1 MQTDKREEMSSDS
14 KAERKAVLELVF
26 ILLLGFAVLG
36 GFISAL
42 SYDFISARAPLFI
55 MVPLMILIA
64 LQFNKCRRQIATPK
78 LLQSFSMVVRG
89 ENKKFN
95 SVFFFAVAMLTLLL
109 LIYAA
114 GHYAAIA
121 LFMLV
126 MFRKVSGESW
136 KMSLSVT
143 LVVVFLLYALFEFGF
158 NIELYRGYFFRV
170 ITG

>member
-1 MQTDKREEMSSDS
+1 MQTDKREEVSSDS

-26 ILLLGFAVLG
+26 ILLLGIAVLG

-55 MVPLMILIA
+55 MVPLMILVA

-143 LVVVFLLYALFEFGF
+143 LVVVLLLYALFEFGF